1 MERRTV
7 LARMIGENWM
17 LEKASRIGVVVTTL
31 LNAGGAEYSAEDD
44 PAGQDVD
51 DSEGGRC

>member
-17 LEKASRIGVVVTTL
+17 LEKASRIGVVVSTL